1 MQDFIAPIW
10 KKALESAVMS
20 GKAAVIHRKYRK
32 RYRTISMCR
41 SIRQIR
47 RAIVHFALY
56 WNTVNVEN
64 KERQECPAPCLEH
77 SFFYPKH
84 LYMKGKYNS
93 LFALDKHLLDEPEQL
108 KRELGIKWNRL
119 VVNLL

>member
-10 KKALESAVMS
+10 KKAFESAVLS

-32 RYRTISMCR
+32 RYRIIYTCR

-64 KERQECPAPCLEH
+64 KVR
-77 SFFYPKH
+77 
-84 LYMKGKYNS
+84 
-93 LFALDKHLLDEPEQL
+93 DKNVRH
-108 KRELGIKWNRL
+108 RVWNIASSIQSIYI
-119 VVNLL
+119 

>member
-1 MQDFIAPIW
+1 MHDFIAPIW

-32 RYRTISMCR
+32 RYRIIYTCR
-41 SIRQIR
+41 FIRQIR

-64 KERQECPAPCLEH
+64 KGR
-77 SFFYPKH
+77 
-84 LYMKGKYNS
+84 
-93 LFALDKHLLDEPEQL
+93 DKNVRH
-108 KRELGIKWNRL
+108 RVWNIASSIQSIYI
-119 VVNLL
+119 

>member
-20 GKAAVIHRKYRK
+20 GKAVVIHRKYRK
-32 RYRTISMCR
+32 RYRTIYMCR

-47 RAIVHFALY
+47 RAIVHFALC

-64 KERQECPAPCLEH
+64 KGRDRNVRH
-77 SFFYPKH
+77 
-84 LYMKGKYNS
+84 
-93 LFALDKHLLDEPEQL
+93 
-108 KRELGIKWNRL
+108 RVWNIASSIQSIYI
-119 VVNLL
+119 